1 VTLRLKF
8 SDEYLDAIR
17 SGEKTRTARYD
28 LERDVDSGDR
38 LVLLT
43 EDGEE
48 IGTAT
53 VSVVGRMTA
62 REYERGWTDR
72 YRSLG
77 QFLDTLRRHYPDVPG
92 SEFQPSTEVTIVG
105 WSRFNPREEYWRED
119 PYARRSRGGEGR

>member
-1 VTLRLKF
+1 VIRLKF
-8 SDEYLDAIR
+8 SDEYLDAIQTE
-17 SGEKTRTARYD
+17 EKTQTARYD
-28 LERDVDSGDR
+28 LERDVASGDR

-48 IGTAT
+48 IGEAT

-77 QFLDTLRRHYPDVPG
+77 QFLDSLRRHYPEVPEA
-92 SEFQPSTEVTIVG
+92 EFQPSTKLTIVE
-105 WSRFNPREEYWRED
+105 WSDFDPRDEYWRED
-119 PYARRSRGGEGR
+119 PYARRRRGGDER